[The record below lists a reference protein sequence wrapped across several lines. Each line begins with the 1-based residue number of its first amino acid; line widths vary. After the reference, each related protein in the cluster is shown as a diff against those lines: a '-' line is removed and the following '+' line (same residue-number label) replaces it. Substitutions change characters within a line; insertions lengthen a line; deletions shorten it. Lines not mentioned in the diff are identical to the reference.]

1 MREED
6 EVNHVVATRMKT
18 YGEVQDTFGGQVYG
32 TYLMNY
38 ICVCAWTRDQDASQV
53 SVQMAVPLLR
63 RGTGVALG

>member
-1 MREED
+1 MEIRRPVWGPAVQSFWMREED

-32 TYLMNY
+32 IYLMNY

-53 SVQMAVPLLR
+53 SV
-63 RGTGVALG
+63 

>member
-38 ICVCAWTRDQDASQV
+38 ICVCVWTRDQDASQV
-53 SVQMAVPLLR
+53 SV
-63 RGTGVALG
+63 